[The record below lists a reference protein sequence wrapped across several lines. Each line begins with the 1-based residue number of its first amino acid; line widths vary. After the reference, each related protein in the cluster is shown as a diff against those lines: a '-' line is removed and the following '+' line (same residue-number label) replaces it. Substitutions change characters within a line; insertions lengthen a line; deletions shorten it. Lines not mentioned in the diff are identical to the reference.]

1 MSRAIVAIVGR
12 PNVGKSTFF
21 NRLTQKKSAIVHETS
36 GVTRDRHYGIVD
48 WVGKEFS
55 LIDTGGYINDSEDE
69 FETEIQRQVEL
80 AIQEANVILFMVDVT
95 TGITD
100 LDESVVQL
108 VRKSGKKAILVVNK
122 VDTNSRRDDVY
133 EFYKLGLEHVFAISA
148 VNGGGTGELL
158 DEVCKDLPA
167 VEEEEED
174 GIPRFAIIGRPNVG
188 KSSLLNMLTQ
198 SERSIVTSIAGTTRD
213 SIHTHFNA
221 FGFDIRFT
229 DTAGLRKKSKVHEN
243 LEFYSVLR
251 TVRSIENSDVCLLL
265 LDAKDGITSQ
275 DVNIF
280 RLAQRNHKGIVILVN
295 KWDLVE
301 KDHKTAENLEERI
314 KDAIKPF
321 VDVPLVFIS
330 VKEKQRVHKALEM
343 AMEVYKN
350 RTKKIQTSKLNEIL
364 LPIVQETPP
373 PATKGKYIKI
383 KYITQ
388 LPTYYPSFA
397 FFCNLPQYIKD
408 PYKRFCENKIREIF
422 DFTGVPFEVYFRKK

>member
-36 GVTRDRHYGIVD
+36 GVTRDRHYGIVE
-48 WVGKEFS
+48 WVGKEFT
-55 LIDTGGYINDSEDE
+55 LIDTGGYINDSDDE

-80 AIQEANVILFMVDVT
+80 AIEEANVLVFMVDVM

-100 LDESVVQL
+100 LDESVAKL
-108 VRKSGKKAILVVNK
+108 IRKSGKKTILVVNK

-133 EFYKLGLEHVFAISA
+133 DFYRLGMEHVFPISA
-148 VNGGGTGELL
+148 VNGGGSGELL
-158 DEVCKDLPA
+158 DEICADIPET
-167 VEEEEED
+167 EEPED
-174 GIPRFAIIGRPNVG
+174 DGTPKFAIVGRPNVG

-198 SERSIVTSIAGTTRD
+198 SERSIVTPIAGTTRD
-213 SIHTHFNA
+213 AIHTYYNA

-229 DTAGLRKKSKVHEN
+229 DTAGLRKKAKIHEN

-265 LDAKDGITSQ
+265 LDANDGITSQ
-275 DVNIF
+275 DINIF
-280 RLAQRNHKGIVILVN
+280 GLAQKNHKGIVILVN

-301 KDHKTAENLEERI
+301 KDHKTAEKLEESI
-314 KDAIKPF
+314 KNAIKPF
-321 VDVPLVFIS
+321 TDVPIIFTS
-330 VKEKQRVHKALEM
+330 VKEKQRVHKALEV

-350 RTKKIQTSKLNEIL
+350 RMKKIQTSKLNEVL
-364 LPIVQETPP
+364 LPIVQDNPP
-373 PATKGKYIKI
+373 PATKGKYIKV

-397 FFCNLPQYIKD
+397 FFCNLPQYVKD